1 MERFQGAALV
11 AATITMGIM
20 TGVFQ
25 LYAYAIMPGLGKT
38 DDRTFVGAFQSIDRS
53 ILNPLFLVTFFGAL
67 VFTGLAVLFVVRG
80 DGQSVL
86 PWVVVAL
93 VLYALVVVLTLAVN
107 VPLNDQIKAAGDPD
121 RIANLAAVRER
132 FDEAKWVRWNLV
144 RAVACT
150 VAFGCLTW
158 ALVLHGRVTQGGS

>member
-11 AATITMGIM
+11 AATITMGTM

-53 ILNPLFLVTFFGAL
+53 VVNPLLLATLFGAL
-67 VFTGLAVLFVVRG
+67 VFTGLAALLVLRG
-80 DGQSVL
+80 DGRSVL

-93 VLYALVVVLTLAVN
+93 VLYALVVVITLGVN

-121 RIANLAAVRER
+121 GIADLAAVRER
-132 FDEAKWVRWNLV
+132 FNEAKWVRWNLV
-144 RAVACT
+144 RAVAST

>member
-1 MERFQGAALV
+1 VEQLQGAALV

-20 TGVFQ
+20 TGVFH
-25 LYAYAIMPGLGKT
+25 LYAYAIMPGLGKS

-53 ILNPLFLVTFFGAL
+53 IINPLFLATFFGAL
-67 VFTGLAVLFVVRG
+67 VFTGLAALFALRE
-80 DGQSVL
+80 DERSVL
-86 PWVVVAL
+86 PWVVAAL
-93 VLYALVVVLTLAVN
+93 VLYALVVVLTLGVN
-107 VPLNDQIKAAGDPD
+107 VPLNDRIKAAGDPD

-144 RAVACT
+144 RAVAST

-158 ALVLHGRVTQGGS
+158 ALVLHGQVTQGGS